1 MIRSVSNNI
10 LNKTL
15 LFPSHKIKQIS
26 QEHLLA
32 KTVKIGIS
40 AVSKESRMN
49 PDTSYGA
56 HVTIE
61 IQAKARAGQQAKEIK
76 QVQKEAAKT
85 VSTQKV
91 ANNAKKRKSLTT
103 VFVHQS
109 KRIQQSIYKHGCCQ
123 TTKMT

>member
-1 MIRSVSNNI
+1 
-10 LNKTL
+10 
-15 LFPSHKIKQIS
+15 
-26 QEHLLA
+26 
-32 KTVKIGIS
+32 
-40 AVSKESRMN
+40 MN
-49 PDTSYGA
+49 PDTSYSA